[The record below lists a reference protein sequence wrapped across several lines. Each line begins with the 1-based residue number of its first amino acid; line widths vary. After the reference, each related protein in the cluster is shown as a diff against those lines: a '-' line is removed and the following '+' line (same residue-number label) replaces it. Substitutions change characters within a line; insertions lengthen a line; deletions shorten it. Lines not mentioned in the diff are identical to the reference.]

1 MKALFTTV
9 AFAAVLG
16 ASTLPS
22 FAADK
27 AACLSQFNKLDTNSQ
42 GYITGDAAKSQMD
55 ALRASGA
62 STANADRMTSAEY
75 MAACEKNVFEVKK

>member
-1 MKALFTTV
+1 MKAI
-9 AFAAVLG
+9 FAAVAFTAISAG
-16 ASTLPS
+16 AA

-27 AACLSQFNKLDTNSQ
+27 AACLDQFTKLDTNSQ
-42 GYITGDAAKSQMD
+42 GYITGDAAKSQME

-75 MAACEKNVFEVKK
+75 MAACEKNLFEPKK